1 MQEQEE
7 HHQSRH
13 GYRDFWHEWREGE
26 DHPVH
31 THQHD
36 PDCSHRHKYVR
47 APSTEETEAWREFFH
62 KKMGVWPEDHWVFG
76 GRRFSPWHDG
86 MYSFNP
92 FVASLFS
99 KGGGLLPLYV
109 LDLVVQKPRYGNEIM
124 DLLAERTGGQWM
136 SNPGAIYPLLTL
148 LEERGLIEGA
158 WEDPQKRT
166 VRIYS
171 VTKTG
176 EEELIKIKA
185 IISPKISETIQ
196 VLQELV
202 QDLEGIANEPQ
213 ASENKPEK

>member
-1 MQEQEE
+1 MQAPEE
-7 HHQSRH
+7 DHQSRH
-13 GYRDFWHEWREGE
+13 EHRDFWREWSEGVG
-26 DHPVH
+26 HPMH
-31 THQHD
+31 A
-36 PDCSHRHKYVR
+36 HRHDHDYAPR
-47 APSTEETEAWREFFH
+47 RRRSQSPSTEETEAWREFFH
-62 KKMGVWPEDHWVFG
+62 KKMGAWPEEHWVFG

-86 MYSFNP
+86 LYSFNP
-92 FVASLFS
+92 FVASLLS

-124 DLLAERTGGQWM
+124 DILAERTGGQWV

-148 LEERGLIEGA
+148 LEARGLIEGA

-171 VTKTG
+171 VTKAG

-185 IISPKISETIQ
+185 IIFPKISETIQ

-202 QDLEGIANEPQ
+202 QDLEGKPKEPQ
-213 ASENKPEK
+213 A